1 MTSNDRKRTS
11 PTPAKARVRGSAS
24 ARISR
29 SGAVRAMSN
38 NGSGTRRTRSSAGHA
53 ARNRARSGA
62 ISRKEVAP
70 VRRGKYRVIFER
82 DESGAWLARVPSVRG
97 CHTYGRTLDQARR
110 RIREALSL
118 WVNDAA
124 SAVLVEDVR
133 LPVRAGEAIRVSRQK
148 RARAEATHDEAQA
161 STAQA

>member
-1 MTSNDRKRTS
+1 M
-11 PTPAKARVRGSAS
+11 
-24 ARISR
+24 
-29 SGAVRAMSN
+29 
-38 NGSGTRRTRSSAGHA
+38 
-53 ARNRARSGA
+53 
-62 ISRKEVAP
+62 
-70 VRRGKYRVIFER
+70 RRGKYRVIFER

-161 STAQA
+161 STAQAARTLVKELHLGLRDAADLLGLSHQRVQQLVRQRP